1 MYEEVFMNPLADV
14 NVNTGKEFVSLD
26 EMVQEAAEHD
36 CDAIVNCT
44 GLGSQSLCED
54 EQLQGA
60 RGILYHYDRNCP
72 RWTDPRM
79 VNDAVLGAD
88 DPPWGDDQPCYMIP
102 RGDVIVIG
110 GSYLLGDVEDGIR
123 VNEHSR
129 LEQNAHLLGID
140 TKLAKPVAEWTGF
153 RPYRPGVRL
162 EVDSQFGVSEGI
174 KVVHNYGH
182 GGSGWTVYVGA
193 AKEVARLLGRE

>member
-1 MYEEVFMNPLADV
+1 
-14 NVNTGKEFVSLD
+14 
-26 EMVQEAAEHD
+26 
-36 CDAIVNCT
+36 
-44 GLGSQSLCED
+44 
-54 EQLQGA
+54 
-60 RGILYHYDRNCP
+60 
-72 RWTDPRM
+72 
-79 VNDAVLGAD
+79 
-88 DPPWGDDQPCYMIP
+88 MIP

-123 VNEHSR
+123 VNEHAK

-162 EVDSQFGVSEGI
+162 EVDSQFGLNEGI

-193 AKEVARLLGRE
+193 GKEVARLLGRG